1 MQSNGKNQKF
11 KLENRGAKNLQSL
24 ARANAAQRRPRALVL
39 RRHAARGPSL
49 QWRLHREIVQR
60 RNAASPLF
68 ATMDSSCTITDDT

>member
-24 ARANAAQRRPRALVL
+24 ARAIAPRRRPTALVL
-39 RRHAARGPSL
+39 RRPAGQSPKL
-49 QWRLHREIVQR
+49 QCRDQRDFIQR

-68 ATMDSSCTITDDT
+68 ATMGSSCTITDDT